1 VTEKHVIA
9 RNTLANAGV
18 RVLQSASAFV
28 YMPFLIASFGLA
40 NYGIYML
47 AGSLSVY
54 LGLLDFG
61 VNPTVVKRVA
71 EHDAHGERE
80 DLGRLV
86 SNAAAYYLA
95 IGVAAAALLWLFS
108 VYGIGLFRLD
118 GADAQLAALLFRVAA
133 VVALVSWPL
142 SLGGAVLNGLQ
153 RYHLTAAVNAGVVI
167 GVLAVTAAII
177 VTGNGP
183 LMLLAL
189 TGLVTAAGGV
199 LTCLLAARHLRAVRV
214 SLALIN
220 RPGLRAIFGFSW
232 MVFVLQL
239 AQVISDQQTDRF
251 VLATFVGAAAVGL
264 YEPAARLN
272 SLVAQL
278 AALPASALVP
288 AASQLDARARP
299 DALRGLYLR
308 ATRYTIILV
317 APIAATL
324 MVVARPL
331 LLTWLGAEIAEVAT
345 PARVLLITWLVYA
358 NLAIAFPILIGT
370 GRVRFLMLFN
380 LGTALL
386 NLALSLLLVG
396 PFGILGVI
404 VGTVA
409 ADSLLFPLGMWYALR
424 ALDISPAYYLKR
436 VAVPAYL
443 PLIVPVGLALTGMAL
458 GTTATLAGVAVTG
471 AVAVAAYWLLAYRVS
486 IPPAEREDLRALLRG
501 LVRRDA

>member
-1 VTEKHVIA
+1 
-9 RNTLANAGV
+9 L
-18 RVLQSASAFV
+18 
-28 YMPFLIASFGLA
+28 
-40 NYGIYML
+40 
-47 AGSLSVY
+47 
-54 LGLLDFG
+54 
-61 VNPTVVKRVA
+61 
-71 EHDAHGERE
+71 
-80 DLGRLV
+80 
-86 SNAAAYYLA
+86 
-95 IGVAAAALLWLFS
+95 
-108 VYGIGLFRLD
+108 
-118 GADAQLAALLFRVAA
+118 
-133 VVALVSWPL
+133 
-142 SLGGAVLNGLQ
+142 
-153 RYHLTAAVNAGVVI
+153 
-167 GVLAVTAAII
+167 
-177 VTGNGP
+177 
-183 LMLLAL
+183 
-189 TGLVTAAGGV
+189 
-199 LTCLLAARHLRAVRV
+199 
-214 SLALIN
+214 
-220 RPGLRAIFGFSW
+220 
-232 MVFVLQL
+232 
-239 AQVISDQQTDRF
+239 
-251 VLATFVGAAAVGL
+251 
-264 YEPAARLN
+264 
-272 SLVAQL
+272 AQL

-324 MVVARPL
+324 MVGARPL